1 MATRVPATAMNVE
14 NHKGSIAPGFD
25 ADIVVL
31 DESYQVRMTMVGG
44 KVVYRNL

>member
-1 MATRVPATAMNVE
+1 MHLE
-14 NHKGSIAPGFD
+14 SHKGSIAPGFD

-44 KVVYRNL
+44 RIMYRDL